1 MEKPEILRREIK
13 ALAFDQY
20 GTIVDMQ
27 QGLTAAVAPFLK
39 QKGWR
44 GEPNSFVTWWRRT
57 HFESS
62 MIDALCDRGHTPYRQ
77 IGHRAISY
85 VMDRCGIAYTQGEVR
100 SLVAEIEKLKPFPDV
115 LAALERL
122 RSNGYELAI
131 LSNGD
136 RDMLNAAG
144 PHIGFRFDHVISVEE
159 AGYFKPHWKTY
170 AKAAEIIGEDRSSIL
185 FVANH
190 AFDCIGAKSY
200 GMRTAFIDRRQRP
213 FGQTPHQ
220 PDFDRGGFRGAC
232 LSPGLSHQSMNAAD
246 RGRRQCRPCRRQYR
260 HRGWDVARSACGDR
274 RSAGGGRSTRIQDQ
288 PLRQAI
294 CASFANGPRLRA
306 MSAAGGS

>member
-1 MEKPEILRREIK
+1 MENPEILKREIK

-27 QGLTAAVAPFLK
+27 KGLIEAVAPFLK
-39 QKGWR
+39 RKEWH
-44 GEPNSFVTWWRRT
+44 GEPDSFVTWWRRT
-57 HFESS
+57 HFENS

-77 IGHRAISY
+77 IGHRAVSY
-85 VMDRCGIAYTQGEVR
+85 VMDRCGIGYTQDEVR
-100 SLVAEIEKLKPFPDV
+100 ALVGEIEKLKPFADV
-115 LAALERL
+115 VAALERL
-122 RSNGYELAI
+122 RSSGYRLAI

-136 RDMLNAAG
+136 RDMLKAAG

-200 GMRTAFIDRRQRP
+200 GMRTAFIDRRRRP
-213 FGQTPHQ
+213 FGQNPHQ
-220 PDFDRGGFRGAC
+220 PDLIVRDFAE
-232 LSPGLSHQSMNAAD
+232 LAAAL
-246 RGRRQCRPCRRQYR
+246 G
-260 HRGWDVARSACGDR
+260 
-274 RSAGGGRSTRIQDQ
+274 
-288 PLRQAI
+288 
-294 CASFANGPRLRA
+294 
-306 MSAAGGS
+306 